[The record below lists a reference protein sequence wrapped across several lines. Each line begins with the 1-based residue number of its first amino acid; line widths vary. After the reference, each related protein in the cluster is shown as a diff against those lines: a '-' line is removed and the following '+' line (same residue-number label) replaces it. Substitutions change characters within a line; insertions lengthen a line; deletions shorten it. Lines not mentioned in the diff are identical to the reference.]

1 MRLADL
7 LAEIEL
13 EDLERLAH
21 EHARADEH
29 LSRSQLLGTIEGV
42 LRSHRFLQEF
52 LLNLQPPTF
61 AIVTLLLDA
70 PGFSLPTA
78 GFREAVLEETARL
91 CKAIDSREIL
101 ARDDQLRVY
110 RRVLYQ
116 ARSNDQLIDGS
127 EAAILGVLRQ
137 ELEISQVE
145 HFLIEHH
152 ADLREFWRQDGAFV
166 RELHTLRS
174 AGLVYVRDGNTLLP
188 EDLAAV
194 IRNVLGL
201 DMSSVA
207 ARRLYGHLSNQDL
220 YEALSAIHAPTSG
233 SKEERTDRLVA
244 HMAQPRVILRVRAI
258 GLERLRDICKE
269 IGANVSGAKEEL
281 VNRIVVHV
289 AAGRD
294 IHRDPEPPAP
304 VEEPRRLD
312 EVRFMALFSSLRAQD
327 LAAIL
332 GQFDLRR
339 WGPKD
344 LQVQTLW
351 DAHRSEETLL
361 NALSSADI
369 ELLLRRLD
377 LKSSGS
383 KADRIQRA
391 IGVVGELPISQGT
404 AAHDGPVDSSNHG

>member
-1 MRLADL
+1 
-7 LAEIEL
+7 
-13 EDLERLAH
+13 
-21 EHARADEH
+21 
-29 LSRSQLLGTIEGV
+29 
-42 LRSHRFLQEF
+42 
-52 LLNLQPPTF
+52 
-61 AIVTLLLDA
+61 
-70 PGFSLPTA
+70 
-78 GFREAVLEETARL
+78 
-91 CKAIDSREIL
+91 
-101 ARDDQLRVY
+101 VY

-137 ELEISQVE
+137 ELEVSQVK

-188 EDLAAV
+188 EDLASV

-207 ARRLYGHLSNQDL
+207 APRLYGYLSNQDL
-220 YEALSAIHAPTSG
+220 YEALAAIHAPTSG
-233 SKEERTDRLVA
+233 SKEERFDRLVA

-258 GLERLRDICKE
+258 GLERLRDVCKE

-281 VNRIVVHV
+281 VNRIVAHV

-294 IHRDPEPPAP
+294 IHREPEPPPP

-312 EVRFMALFSSLRAQD
+312 QVRFAALFSTLRAQD

-332 GQFDLRR
+332 AQFELRR
-339 WGPKD
+339 WGTKD
-344 LQVQTLW
+344 VQVQTLW
-351 DAHRSEETLL
+351 DVHRSEETLL
-361 NALSSADI
+361 NALSSTDL
-369 ELLLRRLD
+369 ETLLKRLGI
-377 LKSSGS
+377 KSAGS

-391 IGVVGELPISQGT
+391 IAFVAELAIVEGESPQESTG
-404 AAHDGPVDSSNHG
+404 DGQ